1 MLDRMVLV
9 AALTASAL
17 PSPAPSPQAPALKTI
32 ASVRA
37 SMRCADIITHANSAI
52 DKTLNNDAVI
62 SQTITTL
69 RLTNLDDSN
78 DIRRRNNL
86 NALGDLAKTL
96 MQQARS
102 GDDEVKRLRAMAKQT
117 KDSDAAKALAD
128 FANELGGALWSQQKI
143 ARDMNGFLAYV
154 DFHDMSQ
161 FSEADQNMNSA
172 VFGVK
177 DPLVQNPPEFNP
189 ARDGQPGW
197 RPAALGHDAT
207 DPTPGQQAKWAADD
221 FQKRIP
227 DIVIDENHAA
237 AHVEPA
243 LSGC

>member
-1 MLDRMVLV
+1 MLDRMVLI

-37 SMRCADIITHANSAI
+37 STRCADIITHANSAI

-78 DIRRRNNL
+78 DIHRRNTL
-86 NALGDLAKTL
+86 NSLGNLAKTL
-96 MQQARS
+96 MEQARS
-102 GDDEVKRLRAMAKQT
+102 GDDEVKRLRDMAKKT
-117 KDSDAAKALAD
+117 KDPDAAKALAD

-154 DFHDMSQ
+154 DFRDMSQ
-161 FSEADQNMNSA
+161 WSESDQNMNSA

-177 DPLVQNPPEFNP
+177 DPLSQNPPEFNP
-189 ARDGQPGW
+189 THNGQPGW
-197 RPAALGHDAT
+197 RPPALGHDAT
-207 DPTPGQQAKWAADD
+207 DPTPGQQAKWAAAD

-227 DIVIDENHAA
+227 DIVLDENHAA
-237 AHVEPA
+237 THVEPA

>member
-1 MLDRMVLV
+1 MLDRMVLI

-37 SMRCADIITHANSAI
+37 STRCADIITHANSAI

-78 DIRRRNNL
+78 DIHRRNTL
-86 NALGDLAKTL
+86 NSLGNLAKTL
-96 MQQARS
+96 MEQARS
-102 GDDEVKRLRAMAKQT
+102 GDDEVKRLRDMAKKT
-117 KDSDAAKALAD
+117 KDPDAAKALAD

-154 DFHDMSQ
+154 DFRDMTQ
-161 FSEADQNMNSA
+161 WSESDQNMNSA

-177 DPLVQNPPEFNP
+177 DPLAQNPPEFSP
-189 ARDGQPGW
+189 THDGRPGW
-197 RPAALGHDAT
+197 RPPALGHDAT

-237 AHVEPA
+237 THVEPA
-243 LSGC
+243 LTGC